1 MTESSLQPVS
11 FESSLRGRDSSQL
24 EVLHKG
30 CRGMRHG
37 NGVKKEKLSIT
48 NPSVKKKCSLD
59 STCSEDAG
67 FVYIDGPDFLLHKE
81 HFLMH
86 NKKISIR
93 SQSSDTNMDPKMS
106 TGEKSVAVRRSS
118 SAVSQRL
125 FLSSTKSTAAKQKAE
140 RINSLG
146 NESSLKISDRR
157 CEKTNLAKAFSA
169 GYSRSQYTGSQTTS
183 SLPRRMTMMKT
194 GKRNVEKM
202 DSGNFSSNDAE
213 QMSPNFSFIGENS
226 ICNRKQSM
234 IHGRSDEELSFQD
247 LQKSAPGQ
255 RSRKQSPSPTPKK
268 YGNHQSRKTANKNES
283 SADRSIKKTAKASST
298 APVGRSKDI
307 SSLSGVYRSLPR
319 RPKSS
324 TAPIVPIK
332 KTSVPRDSSCGSR
345 PRFAQGDKQSAKQE
359 VSINCAGSPKNV
371 TTIKIT
377 KSMPCPP
384 NISYECANISET
396 KMQADLSASDL
407 IALDSES
414 NHMHVNRLIEGV
426 KNGCST
432 PNTRLQGRG
441 KKSNLHGSD
450 VSLNKGNTT
459 PLRSSSTNRQNKS
472 QIRADISATWLQLK
486 SDIENAMQQKPDHGG
501 QYKELKEMLM
511 NNKVEKAKSEDQ
523 LSHEKAWLEA
533 ENVWLVHRDGFA
545 AGRQIK
551 ESEAGEPLNEGKVRV
566 KLDYNEEVIE
576 VDEDDVEKANPPSF
590 DRVEDLAQLRY
601 LNESSVLHTLRQ
613 RYGNNL
619 IHTYAGP
626 SMITINPCN
635 PLAIYSE
642 KIIQMF
648 KGCKLEDMPPHI
660 YSAGQM
666 AYRTLMSTKKDQ
678 SIAFIGRSGSGKSTN
693 FRHVLTYLVHAAGSV
708 NNILPIERLSAIST
722 LLEAFGNTRT
732 IMNANA
738 TRFSQI
744 FSVDFDHSGVIASAS
759 VQVLMLEK
767 TRVVRRPEGEP
778 NFNIFYQMLA
788 GLDSKQRKEFQLD
801 NMSEPNLFMT
811 PLQRA
816 EDKSNAA
823 AAFAK
828 LANSAD
834 ALNITHMEMKALWSV
849 LAAIFHLGSAGV
861 GKSNL
866 GRAGFAKPN
875 SAQKAAHCLG
885 ISSEDLS
892 RAIFQGSV
900 SSGTLNRRHKNEAT
914 AIPDGLEA
922 LEGFVVG
929 LYSEAFSVLLSLI
942 NRAIASPAHTAASI
956 IVVDTPGFQN
966 PATCG
971 RPAGATF
978 EELCHNY
985 GQERLQLMF
994 HDKTIT
1000 ALKERYESEQIEVPD
1015 LDDLTEICTPQPL
1028 IKLID
1033 KQSMARASQS
1043 DLNQTDKRGL
1053 LWLLD
1058 EEAIFPGAS
1067 DESFVERLM
1076 LQYSDR
1082 NSEDLIK
1089 KGPTENNFILQHF
1102 QGTNPVLYNAQGWL
1116 KSSRESPYSKT
1127 AVQLLHD
1134 SADKNMSDLFLKYRS
1149 GINTTVSGSIVGVE
1163 GSQSLR
1169 RASSIRRAFTSGTA
1183 GIKRHSAALQVKFQI
1198 DGLIEQL
1205 RRTRVKFV
1213 HCFLPQH
1220 TAGLCDVKSPGNS
1233 PQTDQ
1238 VSMNIPLIRSQL
1250 RGAQI
1255 LDAVR
1260 LHKIGFPE
1268 SLGYGEFWRRFS
1280 LLSENGFIPNAGEE
1294 KSAVEELLVS
1304 LDLDHTSYRLG
1315 NTQIFLRGG
1324 VMSQLEEERYERLGA
1339 KVVSLQAYARGY
1351 LARKNA
1357 KKLKAQDLAIRCI
1370 QKNVKKFMGVRGWP
1384 WWRLLIKVTPL
1395 LNVHRT
1401 EEQLKAKEDEV
1412 EQLKARLEKAERE
1425 RNEFKEAVDKQES
1438 RISELSAD
1446 LSEEHN
1452 AAILAA
1458 ERLETEQS
1466 DRMKLEKEKLE
1477 LVARNRHLTNNNERI
1492 EMELLHSRALEINGG
1507 MDSDDDEN
1515 NGSLYKA
1522 KYERAV
1528 KELEYTKKRMTQQH
1542 EDDLEQ
1548 LVALKKQLEKKLND
1562 AYEEVDDQRQV
1573 VAQWKR
1579 KAQKIQGEMND
1590 TRLHLEEQASR
1601 NSLLEKKQRKFDSEL
1616 ALVNED
1622 KRQEMLS
1629 KEKYQKESD
1638 QLKQEKLRLE
1648 NQINGLTL
1656 DAEFKDDRI
1665 TSLTRDLEDTQT
1677 GEGSTEEEV
1686 RNLKRLKLDY
1696 EMKLKDQ
1703 EEELDDF
1710 AGQVQMLESNKTK
1723 LEMEMIQMRKELKH
1737 EIQSREDELEDARN
1751 AASKKVKMLE
1761 QQLEQ
1766 EHEERLGFLR
1776 ERHDFEGKIMNLQD
1790 LLERSGDEDQIAKL
1804 KRDLKR
1810 TKALLRD
1817 AQLMIEKA
1825 QNEGTNK
1832 VLVRQLKNQLED
1844 AEFARTAAMKGRQ
1857 NAELELADVQI
1868 QLEDVSRSKSDL
1880 EDKHLRMAREKAD
1893 VASQLQEN
1901 EEELHD
1907 IMRKYKASVAAVS
1920 TDQITIQDQAGTIQ
1934 ELEEERNKLREQ
1946 LAEMSQRVDCLDADN
1961 VSSLQHKR
1969 LEMKIRE
1976 LESKLELELTTR
1988 SRMDTQIARLKE
2000 TIEKLNKEIDDMRLR
2015 EQSSQE
2021 QQRKI
2026 ARQLRDLK
2034 EDYTTVQGKETEL
2047 SQKKGDLE
2055 KQLEVAE
2062 VETMTVKS
2070 DLKLAMKRI
2079 EDLQVAISGE
2089 IDSESYSDHGSE
2101 SSDDEMH
2108 QTLDQRQRSVSIH
2121 RDRESVSRDIRGAN
2135 RTLSEHDESV
2145 DKTARFEGISEGDE
2159 SQA

>member
-1 MTESSLQPVS
+1 MLK
-11 FESSLRGRDSSQL
+11 L
-24 EVLHKG
+24 
-30 CRGMRHG
+30 
-37 NGVKKEKLSIT
+37 KKESIV
-48 NPSVKKKCSLD
+48 PGDILVDEYVGSDVIIHKK
-59 STCSEDAG
+59 
-67 FVYIDGPDFLLHKE
+67 DFLIHI
-81 HFLMH
+81 
-86 NKKISIR
+86 KKVSVR
-93 SQSSDTNMDPKMS
+93 SQSSDCATERKSSSEESPSLPK
-106 TGEKSVAVRRSS
+106 RSS
-118 SAVSQRL
+118 SAFAQRL
-125 FLSSTKSTAAKQKAE
+125 STSCRKTTATKQKSDNAE
-140 RINSLG
+140 NHQSLERKNANG
-146 NESSLKISDRR
+146 LQGIKH
-157 CEKTNLAKAFSA
+157 KMQ
-169 GYSRSQYTGSQTTS
+169 YSGSHSTS
-183 SLPRRMTMMKT
+183 SLPRRIVS
-194 GKRNVEKM
+194 NVE
-202 DSGNFSSNDAE
+202 
-213 QMSPNFSFIGENS
+213 
-226 ICNRKQSM
+226 NRKANSDNISKNDDGAVMSM
-234 IHGRSDEELSFQD
+234 LSFVGD
-247 LQKSAPGQ
+247 IPSEH
-255 RSRKQSPSPTPKK
+255 RKYSIVHGLSDDDNLIEQNKEEKVGHKKKVQSPSPITRKK
-268 YGNHQSRKTANKNES
+268 EVKSTDNQPIVN
-283 SADRSIKKTAKASST
+283 IKKATVKKPLQVSKT
-298 APVGRSKDI
+298 APVSIYKNA
-307 SSLSGVYRSLPR
+307 SSSIPAYKSLPR
-319 RPKSS
+319 HVKSTGS
-324 TAPIVPIK
+324 ATAPITPTFQRKAVAKFDKRLKTQYADTDGEDNEGRKSILRQKSSAYPK
-332 KTSVPRDSSCGSR
+332 KVSSEYPSYSV
-345 PRFAQGDKQSAKQE
+345 FKNQE
-359 VSINCAGSPKNV
+359 GLKFSGI
-371 TTIKIT
+371 
-377 KSMPCPP
+377 CPP
-384 NISYECANISET
+384 ECDSDKFEKGGSIR
-396 KMQADLSASDL
+396 KGYSATLRQRLLGNSSSFPL
-407 IALDSES
+407 ES
-414 NHMHVNRLIEGV
+414 H
-426 KNGCST
+426 
-432 PNTRLQGRG
+432 
-441 KKSNLHGSD
+441 
-450 VSLNKGNTT
+450 VSL
-459 PLRSSSTNRQNKS
+459 PKS
-472 QIRADISATWLQLK
+472 IKANGKAELASIWLQLK
-486 SDIENAMQQKPDHGG
+486 NDIENAMGKKPDHVG
-501 QYKELKEMLM
+501 QYKELKEIF
-511 NNKVEKAKSEDQ
+511 KQAKSEDQ

>member
-1 MTESSLQPVS
+1 MPAILGQ
-11 FESSLRGRDSSQL
+11 FESSLRGRTSIVNNDPSAKK
-24 EVLHKG
+24 VLHHCCSG
-30 CRGMRHG
+30 ASHG
-37 NGVKKEKLSIT
+37 HGVKKEK
-48 NPSVKKKCSLD
+48 SVREKERERRNCSLPPESSSD
-59 STCSEDAG
+59 ESLTPSPPG
-67 FVYIDGPDFLLHKE
+67 GVPDLLLHG
-81 HFLMH
+81 
-86 NKKISIR
+86 R
-93 SQSSDTNMDPKMS
+93 SVSNESNRRA
-106 TGEKSVAVRRSS
+106 SVGSVGSRRSS
-118 SAVSQRL
+118 SEVMKRMLYGSATKDDLKNRCIDEADSGLASSDNENSGKEYKRSKSAENHIDDDEEDMTHLRRQQRQERREYYQRHSPKNNTSRKESPSPAPKKISLKLRRNSADGSERDSSVSPPLTPPR
-125 FLSSTKSTAAKQKAE
+125 SSTSTPKSQNNCQTLPRRTKSTSSNTLLTPKTERKASGGGYAFGSSTERFSQKQDEDHRASQD
-140 RINSLG
+140 NL
-146 NESSLKISDRR
+146 SDSHN
-157 CEKTNLAKAFSA
+157 NLH
-169 GYSRSQYTGSQTTS
+169 RTTS
-183 SLPRRMTMMKT
+183 DPRVLCRVK
-194 GKRNVEKM
+194 K
-202 DSGNFSSNDAE
+202 
-213 QMSPNFSFIGENS
+213 
-226 ICNRKQSM
+226 
-234 IHGRSDEELSFQD
+234 
-247 LQKSAPGQ
+247 
-255 RSRKQSPSPTPKK
+255 SPS
-268 YGNHQSRKTANKNES
+268 HKNS
-283 SADRSIKKTAKASST
+283 VTKAW
-298 APVGRSKDI
+298 
-307 SSLSGVYRSLPR
+307 LQ
-319 RPKSS
+319 
-324 TAPIVPIK
+324 
-332 KTSVPRDSSCGSR
+332 
-345 PRFAQGDKQSAKQE
+345 F
-359 VSINCAGSPKNV
+359 
-371 TTIKIT
+371 
-377 KSMPCPP
+377 
-384 NISYECANISET
+384 
-396 KMQADLSASDL
+396 QAD
-407 IALDSES
+407 
-414 NHMHVNRLIEGV
+414 IEAAM
-426 KNGCST
+426 
-432 PNTRLQGRG
+432 L
-441 KKSNLHGSD
+441 KKPG
-450 VSLNKGNTT
+450 
-459 PLRSSSTNRQNKS
+459 
-472 QIRADISATWLQLK
+472 
-486 SDIENAMQQKPDHGG
+486 
-501 QYKELKEMLM
+501 M
-511 NNKVEKAKSEDQ
+511 NNGLYKNLTDLMQDRMDQLDQAKSEDQ

-767 TRVVRRPEGEP
+767 SRVVRRPEGEP

-788 GLDSKQRKEFQLD
+788 GLDSKQRKEFQLE

-811 PLQRA
+811 PLQRS

-823 AAFAK
+823 AAFIK
-828 LANSAD
+828 LAQAAE
-834 ALNITHMEMKALWSV
+834 ALNINHMEMKALWSV
-849 LAAIFHLGSAGV
+849 LSAIFHLGCAAV

-885 ISSEDLS
+885 ISTEDLS

-1280 LLSENGFIPNAGEE
+1280 LLSENGFVPNTGEE

-1324 VMSQLEEERYERLGA
+1324 VLSQLEEERYERLGT

-1357 KKLKAQDLAIRCI
+1357 QKLKAQDLAIRCI

-1401 EEQLKAKEDEV
+1401 EEQLRAREDEV

-1458 ERLETEQS
+1458 ERLESEQS

-1507 MDSDDDEN
+1507 IDSDDDET

-1622 KRQEMLS
+1622 KRQEMLA
-1629 KEKYQKESD
+1629 KEKYQKETD

-1648 NQINGLTL
+1648 NQVNGLTL

-1686 RNLKRLKLDY
+1686 RNLKRLKLEY

-1703 EEELDDF
+1703 EEELDDL

-1723 LEMEMIQMRKELKH
+1723 LEMEMIQTRKELRH

-1751 AASKKVKMLE
+1751 ASSKKVKMLE

-1880 EDKHLRMAREKAD
+1880 EDKHLRMGREKAD
-1893 VASQLQEN
+1893 IASQLQEN

-1907 IMRKYKASVAAVS
+1907 IMRKYKASVGAVS

-1934 ELEEERNKLREQ
+1934 ELEDERNKLREQ

-1961 VSSLQHKR
+1961 VSNLQHKR

-1988 SRMDTQIARLKE
+1988 NRMDTQIARLKE

-2015 EQSSQE
+2015 DQSSQE

-2034 EDYTTVQGKETEL
+2034 EDYTTIQGKETEL

-2101 SSDDEMH
+2101 SSDEEMH
-2108 QTLDQRQRSVSIH
+2108 QILDQRQRTLSIH
-2121 RDRESVSRDIRGAN
+2121 RDRESISRDIRGAN
-2135 RTLSEHDESV
+2135 RTLSEHDESL

>member
-1 MTESSLQPVS
+1 MLK
-11 FESSLRGRDSSQL
+11 L
-24 EVLHKG
+24 
-30 CRGMRHG
+30 
-37 NGVKKEKLSIT
+37 KKESIVLSEMGDEYVGSDVMIH
-48 NPSVKKKCSLD
+48 KK
-59 STCSEDAG
+59 
-67 FVYIDGPDFLLHKE
+67 DFLIHI
-81 HFLMH
+81 
-86 NKKISIR
+86 KKVSVR
-93 SQSSDTNMDPKMS
+93 SQSSDCAT
-106 TGEKSVAVRRSS
+106 ERKSSCEESPGVQKRSS
-118 SAVSQRL
+118 SAFAQRL
-125 FLSSTKSTAAKQKAE
+125 SSSTRKTTGAKESHQYLE
-140 RINSLG
+140 RRNANGLQG
-146 NESSLKISDRR
+146 VNHKMQ
-157 CEKTNLAKAFSA
+157 
-169 GYSRSQYTGSQTTS
+169 YSGSHSTS
-183 SLPRRMTMMKT
+183 SLPRRGLACSDTAKV
-194 GKRNVEKM
+194 NPEKVSKNG
-202 DSGNFSSNDAE
+202 SGAVTSIL
-213 QMSPNFSFIGENS
+213 SFIGDPPSEQ
-226 ICNRKQSM
+226 RKQSVVD
-234 IHGRSDEELSFQD
+234 GVSDEESVK
-247 LQKSAPGQ
+247 KSSKEKLLTSKN
-255 RSRKQSPSPTPKK
+255 RIQSPSPITRKK
-268 YGNHQSRKTANKNES
+268 EIKSNAEQAVISTKK
-283 SADRSIKKTAKASST
+283 SILKKPLQTSVT
-298 APVGRSKDI
+298 AP
-307 SSLSGVYRSLPR
+307 LSGVKNTPSNMPPYKTLARHVKSSG
-319 RPKSS
+319 SS
-324 TAPIVPIK
+324 TAPITPTFQRK
-332 KTSVPRDSSCGSR
+332 SVAR
-345 PRFAQGDKQSAKQE
+345 
-359 VSINCAGSPKNV
+359 
-371 TTIKIT
+371 
-377 KSMPCPP
+377 
-384 NISYECANISET
+384 
-396 KMQADLSASDL
+396 
-407 IALDSES
+407 
-414 NHMHVNRLIEGV
+414 
-426 KNGCST
+426 
-432 PNTRLQGRG
+432 
-441 KKSNLHGSD
+441 
-450 VSLNKGNTT
+450 LNKKLKTQYADTDGEDNEGRRNVLRQKCSAYPKKVSSEYPSFNVFKNQEGLKFSGIYPPEYDSDKFEKGGAIQKKYSATLRQRLLGN
-459 PLRSSSTNRQNKS
+459 SSSFPLECQATLPKS
-472 QIRADISATWLQLK
+472 IEANGKAELAAFWLQLK
-486 SDIENAMQQKPDHGG
+486 NDIETAMGRKPDHMG
-501 QYKELKEMLM
+501 QYKELGEIFKQ
-511 NNKVEKAKSEDQ
+511 AKSEDQ

-708 NNILPIERLSAIST
+708 NNILPIERLSAISA

-744 FSVDFDHSGVIASAS
+744 FSIDFDHSGVIASAS

-788 GLDSKQRKEFQLD
+788 GLDSKQRKEFQMD
-801 NMSEPNLFMT
+801 NLNEPNLFMT
-811 PLQRA
+811 PLQRP

-828 LANSAD
+828 LAQSAD
-834 ALNITHMEMKALWSV
+834 SLNIKPIEMKALWAV
-849 LAAIFHLGSAGV
+849 LAAIFHLGCAGV

-875 SAQKAAHCLG
+875 FAQKAAHCLG
-885 ISSEDLS
+885 ITTEDLS

-922 LEGFVVG
+922 MEGFVVG

-942 NRAIASPAHTAASI
+942 NRAIASSAHTAASI

-1127 AVQLLHD
+1127 AVQLLHE

-1220 TAGLCDVKSPGNS
+1220 TAGLCDVKSPGNTA
-1233 PQTDQ
+1233 QTDQ

-1280 LLSENGFIPNAGEE
+1280 LLNETGFVPNTGEE

-1324 VMSQLEEERYERLGA
+1324 VLSQLEEERYERLGA

-1401 EEQLKAKEDEV
+1401 EEQLKAREDEV
-1412 EQLKARLEKAERE
+1412 EQLKAKLEKAERE

-1446 LSEEHN
+1446 LAEEHN

-1458 ERLETEQS
+1458 ERLESEQS
-1466 DRMKLEKEKLE
+1466 DRMKLEKEKVE

-1515 NGSLYKA
+1515 NSSLYKA

-1629 KEKYQKESD
+1629 KEKYQKEND

-1648 NQINGLTL
+1648 SQINGLTL

-1665 TSLTRDLEDTQT
+1665 TSLTRDLEDTHT

-1703 EEELDDF
+1703 EEELDDL

-1751 AASKKVKMLE
+1751 ASSKKVKMLE

-1880 EDKHLRMAREKAD
+1880 EEKHLRMAREKAD
-1893 VASQLQEN
+1893 IASQLQEN

-1920 TDQITIQDQAGTIQ
+1920 TDQITIQDQASTIQ

-1961 VSSLQHKR
+1961 VSTLQHKR

-2000 TIEKLNKEIDDMRLR
+2000 SIEKLNKEIDETRLR

-2021 QQRKI
+2021 QQRKL

-2034 EDYTTVQGKETEL
+2034 EDYTTIQGKETEL

-2101 SSDDEMH
+2101 SSDEEMH
-2108 QTLDQRQRSVSIH
+2108 QNVDQRQRNLSIQ
-2121 RDRESVSRDIRGAN
+2121 RDRESMSRDIRGAN
-2135 RTLSEHDESV
+2135 RTLSEHDESL
-2145 DKTARFEGISEGDE
+2145 DKSARFEGISEGDE